1 MPKYN
6 LAIGLPGAGKTSF
19 LAALWDVVDKKE
31 VPGALILDKLQDERG
46 YVQQIRTSWVGL
58 QDVGRT
64 QAGSISPITMSLK
77 VSATSPAE
85 AITFPDL
92 SGEAY
97 DTQLT
102 DRELRADF
110 AALARDASGVILFI
124 HPATNTPGTRI
135 EVVEKVLAG
144 IPTAST
150 PAVDQPTGSWDT
162 SKIPTQAKLVELL
175 QFLDVTAETDY
186 PISVVI
192 SAWDVVIKANKGK
205 RQAPATWLNA
215 DMPLL
220 SQYLI
225 AHNQRHRHKVFG
237 VSAVGGD
244 LKDDIDRLKKQ
255 KPFQRILVDAGD
267 GKPNND
273 ITLPIKWLISE
284 Q

>member
-46 YVQQIRTSWVGL
+46 YVQKIRTSWVGL

-150 PAVDQPTGSWDT
+150 PAEDQPTGSWDT

-205 RQAPATWLNA
+205 RQAPAAWLNA

>member
-1 MPKYN
+1 MPKCN

-19 LAALWDVVDKKE
+19 LAALWHVVDKKE

-46 YVQQIRTSWVGL
+46 YVQKIRTSWVGL

-77 VSATSPAE
+77 ASATSPAE
-85 AITFPDL
+85 EITFPDL

-102 DRELRADF
+102 DRELRLDF
-110 AALARDASGVILFI
+110 ASLARDASGIILFV

-135 EVVEKVLAG
+135 ETAEKVLAG
-144 IPTAST
+144 IPTASA
-150 PAVDQPTGSWDT
+150 PAVDQPAGGWDA

-175 QFLDVTAETDY
+175 QFLDETAETDY
-186 PISVVI
+186 PISVVV
-192 SAWDVVIKANKGK
+192 SAWDRVIRANKGK
-205 RQAPATWLNA
+205 YQAPSAWLNKE
-215 DMPLL
+215 MPLL
-220 SQYLI
+220 GQYLI
-225 AHNQRHRHKVFG
+225 SHNQRHRHKIFG
-237 VSAVGGD
+237 VSAIGGS
-244 LKDDIDRLKKQ
+244 LKDDFDRLQKQ
-255 KPFQRILVDAGD
+255 KPFQRIIVDAGD

-273 ITLPIKWLISE
+273 ITFPIRWLISE